1 MLLLILSRSSDS
13 NTAAVSG
20 SPASAHSLES
30 SEEQAAD
37 AGEHQRGATGHGRL
51 SNVSI
56 HDLAESV
63 SESTAALKDSPLSG
77 SPPLSPRSI
86 GSPELVEARDGQ
98 KEQCIRVKCKQ
109 LPSRYSVLS
118 VQQTANELLYQ
129 DKDYLPDGPQNYL
142 RIPTSLIE
150 NARGTDYVRTMT
162 TIVDF
167 VKEVESRRARQ
178 IAELEREVSRRAQ
191 LDAMRWLKEKVFLTF
206 LALFCLS
213 ISMLG
218 RPGKDNMFILLVSA
232 IAFTSMVAAI
242 SGTIRDSCQRYF
254 EDVAA
259 CFADIWHA
267 IERLALALCAMTFVQ
282 WHVSRV
288 SRVRGPLLALFK
300 TFNWF
305 DKTAKK
311 MSSLIYNFRYGF
323 LLTFA
328 LTNLIYWFG
337 SLTRCTLAASL
348 RLSCS
353 KLYNAGTTMQLRQNY
368 LSGVCEVMN
377 QLTIDRIPPM
387 AGYLEQG
394 RLIILGSVGALVA
407 LSAVGYRAVQR
418 WQRRTN
424 PNTSGFMYNCIVKLV
439 STVEEVQRT
448 LVATEHRLKSM
459 LFATARYFRKHWFA
473 ISVLIMI
480 NLSTVDYAFD
490 SGVQAKMAEI
500 TTSMPVRLYDPKT
513 LYPDVQFCILAI
525 IASPLLRRIVFPL
538 PDLICQGLL
547 DTLGAIFVVA
557 WRWPWKMI
565 VRCLVGLVLGTIWLA
580 GTITLGIWGF
590 HAFIGPM
597 PTIGPVPVLDML
609 IQYPNG
615 GEAQP
620 VRIVR

>member
-1 MLLLILSRSSDS
+1 VLLLILSRNSGSS
-13 NTAAVSG
+13 TAAVSG
-20 SPASAHSLES
+20 SLAGAHSPES
-30 SEEQAAD
+30 SKGQAAD
-37 AGEHQRGATGHGRL
+37 VGEHQRGATWHGRL

-63 SESTAALKDSPLSG
+63 SESTATLKDSPLPA

-86 GSPELVEARDGQ
+86 GALELVEAIDGQ

-129 DKDYLPDGPQNYL
+129 DKDYLPDGPPNYL

-150 NARGTDYVRTMT
+150 NANGTDYVRTMT

-178 IAELEREVSRRAQ
+178 IAELEREANRRAQ

-267 IERLALALCAMTFVQ
+267 IERLTIALCAMTFVQ
-282 WHVSRV
+282 WHAARV
-288 SRVRGPLLALFK
+288 SRAQGPLLAFFR
-300 TFNWF
+300 TFDWL

-311 MSSLIYNFRYGF
+311 MASLIYNFRYGF
-323 LLTFA
+323 LVTLA

-337 SLTRCTLAASL
+337 SLTRWSLAASL

-353 KLYNAGTTMQLRQNY
+353 KLYNAGTTMQLGHNY

-377 QLTIDRIPPM
+377 QLTFDSIPPM
-387 AGYLEQG
+387 AGYLEQE

-407 LSAVGYRAVQR
+407 LSAVGYCAVRR

-459 LFATARYFRKHWFA
+459 LSGTARYFRKHWFA
-473 ISVLIMI
+473 MSILIMI
-480 NLSTVDYAFD
+480 NLSTADYAFD
-490 SGVQAKMAEI
+490 SGVHVRMADI

-513 LYPDVQFCILAI
+513 LYPDVQFCVFAILA
-525 IASPLLRRIVFPL
+525 SPILRRIVYPL
-538 PDLICQGLL
+538 VDLIYQGLL
-547 DTLGAIFVVA
+547 DNLRAIFVVA

-565 VRCLVGLVLGTIWLA
+565 VRCLVGLVLGTVWLA

-597 PTIGPVPVLDML
+597 SANGPVPVLDML

-615 GEAQP
+615 GDAQP
-620 VRIVR
+620 VRIIR